1 MESNIVKSNDD
12 GTTASRLSYS
22 RDFLLKYDRY
32 KPEPDII
39 ALINNLLISTPRSTP
54 IKGPNPV
61 TNPKSSARTLY
72 PKSNKKGT
80 PGKPEKR
87 HSPAYKQR
95 DTNFPVAL
103 TSEHKQPQNDLV
115 VSLKSNSL
123 PAALSSGIDKED
135 ASATSDA
142 DRLSTPRKL
151 ASSPELSSY
160 SDPMDNLSPSKFV
173 SLFSKPQPELCG
185 EMNLKPCLS
194 LDFIDDQPVTP
205 TTTPSKIRSWT
216 TPKTTTPTENLS
228 PFRSSS
234 KTPRSPHNARPISP
248 LDEQRLVQRQK
259 QIDYG
264 YRTVGYLRYRLLV
277 PKEKR
282 KPEHP
287 RTPKKAQGCSKR
299 SWDGQLK
306 KWRRDLHL
314 WDPDNLEAF
323 RALLNSEVVESII
336 SANPELSEVV
346 EVVREKLA
354 NPNMKLDDDDD
365 MDDEPRNCSVPD
377 TNLTVSDNTNNAES
391 KLPKVKVART
401 LVF

>member
-1 MESNIVKSNDD
+1 MESNIVKSNND
-12 GTTASRLSYS
+12 GTKASLLSYS
-22 RDFLLKYDRY
+22 RDFLIKYDRY

-54 IKGPNPV
+54 MKGPNPV
-61 TNPKSSARTLY
+61 TNPKCSGRTLY

-80 PGKPEKR
+80 PGKPEKK

-95 DTNFPVAL
+95 DTIFPVAL
-103 TSEHKQPQNDLV
+103 KSEYKPPQNDMV
-115 VSLKSNSL
+115 VTLKSNSL
-123 PAALSSGIDKED
+123 PAALNSGIDKELN

-142 DRLSTPRKL
+142 DRTPRKL
-151 ASSPELSSY
+151 SSPELSSY
-160 SDPMDNLSPSKFV
+160 SDPMDNFSPTKVSTIDPNAGKAVFFYESKFV

-185 EMNLKPCLS
+185 EMHLKPCLS

-216 TPKTTTPTENLS
+216 SPKTTTPAENLS

-323 RALLNSEVVESII
+323 RALLNSE
-336 SANPELSEVV
+336 
-346 EVVREKLA
+346 
-354 NPNMKLDDDDD
+354 
-365 MDDEPRNCSVPD
+365 CS
-377 TNLTVSDNTNNAES
+377 
-391 KLPKVKVART
+391 
-401 LVF
+401 